1 MTTTL
6 NKSTRILWLLLEFP
20 TLFLLDYYFMNL
32 PPLHFMLVTALL
44 CFSHTKSFHIAFHI
58 GARAG
63 YLRARMDMIT
73 QLVDR
78 ALHNI
83 AADANKEQK

>member
-6 NKSTRILWLLLEFP
+6 NKATRVLWLLLEFP
-20 TLFLLDYYFMNL
+20 ALFLLDYYFMNL
-32 PPLHFMLVTALL
+32 PLLHFVLVTALL
-44 CFSHTKSFHIAFHI
+44 CFSHIKSFHI

-63 YLRARMDMIT
+63 YLRARMDMLT

-83 AADANKEQK
+83 AADANKEKK

>member
-6 NKSTRILWLLLEFP
+6 NKATRVLWLLLEFP
-20 TLFLLDYYFMNL
+20 ALFLLDYYFMNL
-32 PPLHFMLVTALL
+32 PPLHFALVTALL
-44 CFSHTKSFHIAFHI
+44 CFSHAKSFHI

-63 YLRARMDMIT
+63 YLRARMDMFT
-73 QLVDR
+73 QLVDH

>member
-6 NKSTRILWLLLEFP
+6 NKATRVLWLLLEFP
-20 TLFLLDYYFMNL
+20 ALFLLDYYFMNL
-32 PPLHFMLVTALL
+32 PLLHFALVVLLL
-44 CFSHTKSFHIAFHI
+44 CFSHIKSFHI

-73 QLVDR
+73 QLVDH
-78 ALHNI
+78 AMHNI
-83 AADANKEQK
+83 AADATKEQK

>member
-6 NKSTRILWLLLEFP
+6 NKATRILWLLLEFP

-32 PPLHFMLVTALL
+32 PLLHFGLVVLLL
-44 CFSHTKSFHIAFHI
+44 CFSHIKSFHI

-63 YLRARMDMIT
+63 YMRARMDMIT

-83 AADANKEQK
+83 AADANKGQK

>member
-32 PPLHFMLVTALL
+32 PPLHFVLVTTLL
-44 CFSHTKSFHIAFHI
+44 CFSHIKSFHI

-63 YLRARMDMIT
+63 YMRARMDMFT
-73 QLVDR
+73 RRVDH

>member
-1 MTTTL
+1 MATTL

-32 PPLHFMLVTALL
+32 PLLHFALVTALL
-44 CFSHTKSFHIAFHI
+44 CFSHIKSFHS

-63 YLRARMDMIT
+63 YLRARMDMFT
-73 QLVDR
+73 QLVEGG
-78 ALHNI
+78 
-83 AADANKEQK
+83 K

>member
-6 NKSTRILWLLLEFP
+6 NKATRILWLLLEFP

-32 PPLHFMLVTALL
+32 PLLHFGLVVLLL
-44 CFSHTKSFHIAFHI
+44 CFSHIKSFHI

-63 YLRARMDMIT
+63 YMRARMDMIT

>member
-6 NKSTRILWLLLEFP
+6 NKATRILWLLLEFP

-32 PPLHFMLVTALL
+32 PPLHFALVFLLL
-44 CFSHTKSFHIAFHI
+44 CFSHIKSFHI

-63 YLRARMDMIT
+63 YLRARMDMLT
-73 QLVDR
+73 QLVDH

>member
-1 MTTTL
+1 MATTL

-32 PPLHFMLVTALL
+32 PPLHFGLVTALL
-44 CFSHTKSFHIAFHI
+44 CFSHIKAFHI

-63 YLRARMDMIT
+63 YMRARMDMIT

-83 AADANKEQK
+83 AADANKEKK